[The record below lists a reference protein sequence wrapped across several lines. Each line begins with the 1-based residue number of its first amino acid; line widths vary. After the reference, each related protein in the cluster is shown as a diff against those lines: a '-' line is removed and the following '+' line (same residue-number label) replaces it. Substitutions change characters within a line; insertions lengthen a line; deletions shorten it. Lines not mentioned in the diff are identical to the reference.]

1 MQKISLV
8 EIRIRFV
15 GILTLT
21 IVLMGLVG
29 GGEVEERTFRY
40 NASQFKTL
48 RDLIVCVCEC
58 VYMHNIVWVGW
69 CLFAKVFFIIASM

>member
-21 IVLMGLVG
+21 IVLMVVMGLVG

-48 RDLIVCVCEC
+48 RDLIVCVCTC
-58 VYMHNIVWVGW
+58 VILCGWVGV
-69 CLFAKVFFIIASM
+69 CLSVFFIIASM